1 MIKHEGSELSD
12 RSFGIIKGIFSAL
25 KGMIG
30 GYVILVICF
39 AILAVVYTYTP
50 FSAGL
55 ITHFVTGITAVSM
68 LFCGIVTSRYITCFG
83 WLHGA
88 ASGFMYSTVRCLVG
102 ALLLTGFKLGTDA
115 LSSIALGMLF
125 GAAGGILGINLKK

>member
-39 AILAVVYTYTP
+39 TILAAVYTYTP
-50 FSAGL
+50 FPARL

-68 LFCGIVTSRYITCFG
+68 LFCGIITSRYITCFG

-88 ASGFMYSTVRCLVG
+88 VSGFMYSTVRCLAG
-102 ALLLTGFKLGTDA
+102 ALILTGFKLGIAAIST
-115 LSSIALGMLF
+115 LALGMLL
-125 GAAGGILGINLKK
+125 GAIGGILGINLKK